1 MTLVSPTTS
10 KSWKTTEDR
19 SENYFQVRKNSFT
32 TSAPG
37 KQHSGGQC
45 QSLKSSNTFVNR
57 NTAILQQGKKTLFTL
72 NYKKPRLDVARK
84 HLKEFALFWKTIFL
98 RLIKWETLCKNG
110 CKS

>member
-57 NTAILQQGKKTLFTL
+57 NTAILQQGKKHCLHSII
-72 NYKKPRLDVARK
+72 KKTQIR
-84 HLKEFALFWKTIFL
+84 LKEFALFWKTIFL
-98 RLIKWETLCKNG
+98 RLIKRETLCKNG

>member
-57 NTAILQQGKKTLFTL
+57 NTAILQQGKKHCLHSIIKKTQIRRCQKTSKRVCTVLENNLFEAH
-72 NYKKPRLDVARK
+72 KMGDFVQ
-84 HLKEFALFWKTIFL
+84 
-98 RLIKWETLCKNG
+98 KWL
-110 CKS
+110 